1 MIGSHPGES
10 CYRLTH
16 RATGVVAAVWW
27 RPGRGSKGVPPADV
41 VSRAKRLLRHRL
53 RVHFAALG
61 PAPLVR
67 TVDLTAADTRAAL
80 ALLDGALPTGGAR

>member
-1 MIGSHPGES
+1 MIGTHLGES
-10 CYRLTH
+10 CYRITH

-27 RPGRGSKGVPPADV
+27 RPARGSRGVPPADV
-41 VSRAKRLLRHRL
+41 IARAKRLLRHRL

-67 TVDLTAADTRAAL
+67 TVDLIENPEASR
-80 ALLDGALPTGGAR
+80 ALLDGELPTGGAR